1 MLKFSFLRQTAT
13 PVDQLKVGDRL
24 HSKIDKR
31 RITITEAVTIND
43 ILHYRVNVEHGTTQ
57 SHKLMSSQAIQQ
69 YRYRLTKTPDRPKQN
84 APDNMSVAGDGIQTS
99 RSVQDLP

>member
-1 MLKFSFLRQTAT
+1 
-13 PVDQLKVGDRL
+13 VGDRL

-57 SHKLMSSQAIQQ
+57 SHKLISSQAIQK
-69 YRYRLTKTPDRPKQN
+69 YRYQLTKTPDRPKQN

-99 RSVQDLP
+99 RSMQDLH